1 MKRSH
6 VAAILCSTLSVLACS
21 SSKSVGDEYFES
33 RLYVDAAT
41 AYQAYLDNEPRD
53 ARRVARSL
61 YRLGVIYALP
71 ESPLYDP
78 ERAAEILDRL
88 LRINPGGPYS
98 SEAELIRHLQ
108 LEVVKTR
115 DELAMVRQQIEELRG
130 ELEAAELELEQT
142 QAELGEGAEQVETLS
157 EQIASLRGRIEV
169 LSGKLAAKEQELE
182 RLKAID
188 LQQPP

>member
-1 MKRSH
+1 MKSAH
-6 VAAILCSTLSVLACS
+6 LLPILILTLLAMGCS
-21 SSKSVGDEYFES
+21 SSKRIGDYYFES
-33 RLYVDAAT
+33 GRYVEAEA
-41 AYQAYLDNEPRD
+41 AYQVYLENEPED
-53 ARRVARSL
+53 ARRIARSM

-88 LRINPGGPYS
+88 LSINPGGPYS

-108 LEVVKTR
+108 LEVVRTR
-115 DELAMVRQQIEELRG
+115 DELAGDRQRIAD
-130 ELEAAELELEQT
+130 LEQELELLEIELEET

-157 EQIASLRGRIEV
+157 QQIESLRGRIRG
-169 LSGKLAAKEQELE
+169 LSGELATKEQELE